1 MKDNTNDSINGII
14 QKITINNEGDNF
26 NLFVFS
32 DVTIFTNEDNI
43 IIIAKTVGTGAFV
56 NVQIILYK
64 SLIPLHFSTHVPCIP
79 ESINLSI
86 TTGISGRQNVNNPIM
101 RNSNPFHNDFLKS
114 LNKIMTENSIAKIQN
129 AAI

>member
-56 NVQIILYK
+56 NVHQHLLMELRCQFPDYLWIVC
-64 SLIPLHFSTHVPCIP
+64 SC
-79 ESINLSI
+79 
-86 TTGISGRQNVNNPIM
+86 
-101 RNSNPFHNDFLKS
+101 
-114 LNKIMTENSIAKIQN
+114 
-129 AAI
+129 